1 MLVPGL
7 DQTGGGEKGAGE
19 ASGRGTRCDK
29 EGVRDWSE
37 RKLGWM

>member
-7 DQTGGGEKGAGE
+7 DRAGG
-19 ASGRGTRCDK
+19 ASGCGTRCDK